1 MARLTGASGSDK
13 MKSVEDLRSNHNA
26 SPSPRISDKSI
37 PAAAAVQQIT
47 QNFAASVQLAS
58 DLEQECRTLRLELA
72 ERKAAAAERWAAE
85 AALHSKLQAE
95 VTRSKLLEETLYAMQ
110 QELAIRDAQTMIAM
124 ERAGEF
130 ANMYCMSQEEILS
143 QKLKDQQLQ
152 TYSKYLETKVIE
164 LTKSAEEL
172 HSRIFKMQGNIRVLC
187 RVRPLTQNE
196 LARPNFNVT
205 ALDNLINFKEFNC
218 IEFNGSPYEFDRIMG
233 PSVTQE
239 ECYREVEPMIDAV
252 MGGCRVCIFAYGQ
265 TGSGKTYTMEGPVE
279 NRGLSMRAVD
289 TIFTL
294 AAASA
299 TEYRTDVIVSILE
312 VYNERIIDLL
322 GQTQSS
328 PPPNASGTSSLEVRV
343 GKNGV
348 FVEGLGQWLAANSEE
363 VHLLMERGSAMRQV
377 ASNNVNEHSSRSHL
391 VTIVKVRK
399 YVR

>member
-1 MARLTGASGSDK
+1 
-13 MKSVEDLRSNHNA
+13 
-26 SPSPRISDKSI
+26 
-37 PAAAAVQQIT
+37 
-47 QNFAASVQLAS
+47 
-58 DLEQECRTLRLELA
+58 
-72 ERKAAAAERWAAE
+72 
-85 AALHSKLQAE
+85 
-95 VTRSKLLEETLYAMQ
+95 
-110 QELAIRDAQTMIAM
+110 
-124 ERAGEF
+124 
-130 ANMYCMSQEEILS
+130 MSQEEILS